1 MTKYLGLDLGGTNI
15 KICVLGLQ
23 DGELTLIERGSVP
36 TEAIKGPAHVV
47 NLLAQIAHE
56 YVFEKYSDIG
66 SVGVAVPGI
75 FDHDLG
81 EIILFPNLPG
91 DWLGQPMQKSI
102 EEKCQRPVSIINDAR
117 AFSLAEANAGI
128 ARGKSPVACL
138 VLGTGFGGGI
148 IFDGKVHMGS
158 TLGAGEIGHQI
169 VQADGEI
176 CGCGAQGCIETL
188 TSAEALSKRAGTQT
202 PEEAYKRAIA
212 GDPKAIAAFEE
223 SAKWVGIGIANLMVV
238 LAPELFIIG
247 GGLSESGEF
256 FLELIRREAAK
267 RAKLVPDGSIKIVAA
282 SLGVYAGSI
291 GAALNG
297 AMKAGAQFNLISIT

>member
-15 KICVLGLQ
+15 KISVL
-23 DGELTLIERGSVP
+23 ESINGSVTLLEKDTVS
-36 TEAIKGPAHVV
+36 TEAVNGPTYVV
-47 NLLAQIAHE
+47 NRLAQIAYDYIFNK
-56 YVFEKYSDIG
+56 YVDIET
-66 SVGVAVPGI
+66 VGVAVPGV

-91 DWLGQPMQKSI
+91 VWLGQPMQKPI
-102 EEKCQRPVSIINDAR
+102 EAKCERPVSIINDAR
-117 AFSLAEANAGI
+117 AFSLAEAHAGL

-138 VLGTGFGGGI
+138 VLGTGVGGGI
-148 IFDGKVHMGS
+148 IIEGKVHLGS

-169 VQADGEI
+169 VQPDGEF

-202 PEEAYKRAIA
+202 PEEAYKRAID

-223 SAKWVGIGIANLMVV
+223 SAKWIGIGIANVMVV

-247 GGLSESGEF
+247 GGVSQSGEF
-256 FLELIRREAAK
+256 FLELIRKEAEK
-267 RAKLVPDGSIKIVAA
+267 RAKLIPNGTINIAAA

-297 AMKAGAQFNLISIT
+297 AINAGAQFNLISIT